1 MTMDSILSCLDIWEG
16 SKIAFLQ
23 PFLNFQLKFTTL
35 EMTSKIKT
43 DEKFFEL
50 LTQDSEYLLIVL

>member
-1 MTMDSILSCLDIWEG
+1 MDSILSCLDIWKG

-23 PFLNFQLKFTTL
+23 SFLNFQLNFTTL
-35 EMTSKIKT
+35 EMTSKIKS
-43 DEKFFEL
+43 DETFFEL

>member
-1 MTMDSILSCLDIWEG
+1 MFGYLEG

-23 PFLNFQLKFTTL
+23 PFLNFQLNFTTL
-35 EMTSKIKT
+35 EMTSKIKS

-50 LTQDSEYLLIVL
+50 LTQYSEYLLIGL

>member
-1 MTMDSILSCLDIWEG
+1 MTMDSILSCLDIWKG

-23 PFLNFQLKFTTL
+23 PFLNFQLNFTTL
-35 EMTSKIKT
+35 EMTSKIKS

-50 LTQDSEYLLIVL
+50 LTQYSEYLLIGL

>member
-1 MTMDSILSCLDIWEG
+1 MTMDSILSCLDIWKG

-23 PFLNFQLKFTTL
+23 PFLNFQLNFTTP
-35 EMTSKIKT
+35 EMTSKIKS

-50 LTQDSEYLLIVL
+50 LTQYSEYLLIGL